1 MTFALHRAECLGWMR
16 GQPPRSFHAVVAD
29 PPFTP
34 LEFDAGNV
42 AKLRAGRGGVWR
54 QPPRIGGNRRA
65 PLPRYTVVT
74 PEDERRMRAFMAEWY
89 VEVARLLVPG
99 GHAFVAASTAT
110 ERLIFSPAD
119 GSGLERRGVVA
130 RLVRTLRGGD
140 KPKGAEGEFPDVCTT
155 PRAAWE
161 PWAVLRA
168 PLSER
173 TVAQNLRR
181 HGAGALRRLADGRPF
196 CDVIPCAPAGK
207 KERALSPHPSL
218 KPQRFVR
225 RIVRAALPL
234 GRGLVLDP
242 FAGGGSTLAAAERL
256 GADSV
261 GVEMDEVFCAM
272 ARAGVPALA
281 RFDDDDETETTEG

>member
-1 MTFALHRAECLGWMR
+1 VVTFALHLAECLEWMR
-16 GQPPRSFHAVVAD
+16 GQRARSFRAVVTD

-54 QPPRIGGNRRA
+54 QPPRLGGNPRA
-65 PLPRYTVVT
+65 PLPRYTVMT
-74 PEDERRMRAFMAEWY
+74 PEDERRMRAFMALWY
-89 VEVARLLVPG
+89 AEVARLLVPG

-110 ERLIFSPAD
+110 ERLLFPPAE
-119 GSGLERRGVVA
+119 GSGLERRGAVA

-140 KPKGAEGEFPDVCTT
+140 RPKGAEAEFPGACTS
-155 PRAAWE
+155 PASGWE
-161 PWAVLRA
+161 PWAIFRA

-281 RFDDDDETETTEG
+281 RFDDETETTEG